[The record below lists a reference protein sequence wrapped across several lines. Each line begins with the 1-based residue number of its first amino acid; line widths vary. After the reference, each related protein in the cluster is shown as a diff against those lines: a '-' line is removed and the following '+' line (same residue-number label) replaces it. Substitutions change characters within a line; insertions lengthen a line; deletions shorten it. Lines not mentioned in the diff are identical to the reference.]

1 LPVPDNN
8 AVVLL
13 AGVTGICAIRPP
25 VILDAGGE
33 IVTGL
38 TIVRGA
44 GRPVAFDVDLVAV
57 TTGALTVVGV
67 LVCLFGALT
76 VVVFGAG
83 LLVVVFVVVAE
94 LLLDLRDPP
103 PLDEAPLD
111 PPPLDPPPLDPPPLD
126 PPPPPDEAPPPLDPP
141 PPPDLPAPAD
151 PVPER
156 LATIS
161 TPFFFESYLAI
172 F

>member
-33 IVTGL
+33 TVTGL

-76 VVVFGAG
+76 VEVFRAG
-83 LLVVVFVVVAE
+83 WLVVVLVVAE
-94 LLLDLRDPP
+94 LLTRPELLDLL
-103 PLDEAPLD
+103 LDEAPLD
-111 PPPLDPPPLDPPPLD
+111 PPPLDPPLDPPPLDPPPLD
-126 PPPPPDEAPPPLDPP
+126 PPPPLDEAPPPLDPP

-161 TPFFFESYLAI
+161 TPFFFES
-172 F
+172 